1 MWTEISH
8 KIKCPRGDCKHAK
21 CAADEPPCSRC
32 TCNQMAEGV
41 GRSFRYEMKEDKHD

>member
-1 MWTEISH
+1 MWTNTTAD
-8 KIKCPRGDCKHAK
+8 IKRPRGDCAHAK
-21 CAADEPPCSRC
+21 CRPDEPPCSSC